1 MKFSA
6 ILGHEKEIERLKR
19 AVEGKRIAHAYL
31 FSGPEGIGKRLV
43 AGSFAAALNCSD
55 FSGDSCGVCRSCK
68 MFEAGSHMNL
78 CVVEPE
84 EDAGTTD
91 DEEKPRRVVK
101 KKKRARPVLKIDAIR
116 GLQRALRYRV
126 ESGTRVALV
135 DGAHL
140 MTRPTANALLKTLEE
155 PPEGSI
161 VVLLSSEPDSLL
173 PTVLSRCQR
182 INFAPLPFEVVK
194 KALVEKKGMGIE
206 AASLV
211 ARLSCGSLGWA
222 YEAAD
227 EGALEKRK
235 AFFEGFLKLDPNDM
249 AGILDFSAALSK
261 EDSPEEAMEFLK
273 DILRDIL
280 VSGAGC
286 PELVVNSDMAGFLK
300 CVSEGGAEGKD
311 WFKAVCEAFTLAEDA
326 RTSMLPPRYANKNLA
341 MDALFIR
348 VFRGAMG
355 RRAILKQARHPRP
368 N

>member
-1 MKFSA
+1 MKFSS

-19 AVEGKRIAHAYL
+19 AVRSKRIAHAYL

-43 AGSFAAALNCSD
+43 AESFAAALNCAE
-55 FSGDSCGVCRSCK
+55 FSEDSCGVCRSCA
-68 MFEAGSHMNL
+68 MFEVGSHTNL
-78 CVVEPE
+78 CVIEPE
-84 EDAGTTD
+84 EDAGTAD
-91 DEEKPRRVVK
+91 DAEEPRKAVK
-101 KKKRARPVLKIDAIR
+101 KRKRVQPVLKIDAIR
-116 GLQRALRYRV
+116 DLQRALRYRV
-126 ESGTRVALV
+126 ESGTRVAVV
-135 DGAHL
+135 DGAQL
-140 MTRPTANALLKTLEE
+140 MTRPTSNALLKTLEE

-161 VVLLSSEPDSLL
+161 VVLLSSESDSLL

-194 KALVEKKGMGIE
+194 KALVEKKGMSVE
-206 AASLV
+206 AANLV
-211 ARLSCGSLGWA
+211 ARLCNGSLGWA

-235 AFFEGFLKLDPNDM
+235 AFFERFLRLDSSDI

-286 PELVVNSDMAGFLK
+286 PELALNSDMAGFLK
-300 CVSEGGAEGKD
+300 GVSEGAAEGKD
-311 WFKAVCEAFTLAEDA
+311 WFNAVCEAFTLAEDA
-326 RTSMLPPRYANKNLA
+326 RISMLPPRYANKNLA

-348 VFRGAMG
+348 VFKGAMG
-355 RRAILKQARHPRP
+355 RRAILKL